1 MPVSPPTVEMSQKR
15 YGTVSGWVYD
25 PPEVEALDQWLT
37 KVSQEKPLK
46 VFTAVA
52 ADLAN
57 ELLPAPT

>member
-1 MPVSPPTVEMSQKR
+1 MSQKR